1 MTLFNAK
8 AKVTSSL
15 HVHVF
20 FFAFCSF
27 KSTSIV
33 CRVIQTVHAPAGDVS
48 VTSHTH
54 RDVVL
59 KRLLGLEQAYE
70 RVLGDSQLLLQHAH
84 RLANLVHFLLQP
96 VKIIVRTVSYE
107 YKVNN
112 ATST

>member
-1 MTLFNAK
+1 MYMY
-8 AKVTSSL
+8 SY
-15 HVHVF
+15 
-20 FFAFCSF
+20 AFSSF
-27 KSTSIV
+27 KSTSIL
-33 CRVIQTVHAPAGDVS
+33 CRVIQTVYAPAGDIS
-48 VTSHTH
+48 SPRVTSHTH